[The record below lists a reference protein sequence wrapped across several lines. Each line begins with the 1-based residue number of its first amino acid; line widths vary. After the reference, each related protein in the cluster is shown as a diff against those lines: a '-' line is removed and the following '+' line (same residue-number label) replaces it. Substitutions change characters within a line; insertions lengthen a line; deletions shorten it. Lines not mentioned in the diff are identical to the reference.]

1 MPSNPHQ
8 GNYLDIPDANPE
20 GDNIRGS
27 VLVCSRVVYGPSG
40 PVPPIPVPLQISIIL
55 ETEPDGDAD
64 SEETAAVVRL
74 VIQSLFQVCP
84 SSPIEQSEQDTG
96 QWGGV

>member
-1 MPSNPHQ
+1 MPSNPRQ
-8 GNYLDIPDANPE
+8 GNYLDVPDADPE

-40 PVPPIPVPLQISIIL
+40 PVAPIPAPLPMSVIL
-55 ETEPDGDAD
+55 ETEPDSDAD
-64 SEETAAVVRL
+64 SEETAAMVRL
-74 VIQSLFQVCP
+74 VIRSLFQVCP
-84 SSPIEQSEQDTG
+84 SSPIEQSEQDTE